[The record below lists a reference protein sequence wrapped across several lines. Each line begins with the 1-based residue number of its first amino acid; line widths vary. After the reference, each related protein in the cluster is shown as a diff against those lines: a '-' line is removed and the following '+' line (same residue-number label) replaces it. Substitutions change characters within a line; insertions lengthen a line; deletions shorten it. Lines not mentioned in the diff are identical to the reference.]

1 MPVPTNPQFPTFT
14 ALPGIAIPIIR
25 SPIWNTISQTSIAGV
40 DAPNEPWTYPRYRY
54 KLSYQF
60 LRQAAAYGEL
70 QTLMGFFNTVG
81 GKYGVFMYDDPQDD
95 TTIADQSFGTG
106 DLVTTTFQLVRTRGT
121 FVEPVFAVNA
131 ITNLKVNGV
140 PKTGGGVDYSVSNKG
155 VITFNAAPAAAAT
168 LTWTGTYLWFCRF
181 DNDQLDFTQFTAA
194 ADRQGPLWSATDVTF
209 TTIKFGS

>member
-14 ALPGIAIPIIR
+14 SLPGVGIPIVR
-25 SPIWNTISQTSIAGV
+25 TPMWKTITQESVAGV
-40 DAPNEPWTYPRYRY
+40 DAPQEPWTYPRYTY
-54 KLSYQF
+54 KLTYNF
-60 LRQAAAYGEL
+60 LRQAAAFGEL

-81 GKYGVFMYDDPQDD
+81 GKYSVFMYDDPQDN
-95 TTIADQSFGTG
+95 TSPTDQSFGAG
-106 DLVTTTFQLVRTRGT
+106 DAATTTFQLVRTRGT

-140 PKTGGGVDYSVSNKG
+140 AKTGGGVDYSVSNKG
-155 VITFNAAPAAAAT
+155 VITFTAAPAAAAT

-181 DNDQLDFTQFTAA
+181 DDDTMEFEQFTAA
-194 ADRQGPLWSATDVTF
+194 ADRQGPLWAARQISF